1 MRITYAVVVV
11 ISNASIWI
19 QFAVLMPVIAAFF
32 TILLVLQDPKT
43 NPSER
48 DRRFLL
54 STIVVVAIVSTTL
67 GIITILAIYVSPD
80 LPMVLPDHNL
90 PRSLEIDFTE
100 LGYSRAEALDRLNL
114 GYMWQC
120 RVPAR
125 IHGLRRGRQPD
136 CGHLPHGGRG
146 GQSPTAFPSGSL
158 HQASQADT
166 DLLPGLG

>member
-1 MRITYAVVVV
+1 MRITYALVVV

-19 QFAVLMPVIAAFF
+19 QFAILMPVIAAAF
-32 TILLVLQDPKT
+32 TIFLVSQDPKT

-90 PRSLEIDFTE
+90 LAHGKQISLSWAIPAQ
-100 LGYSRAEALDRLNL
+100 RRLT
-114 GYMWQC
+114 G
-120 RVPAR
+120 
-125 IHGLRRGRQPD
+125 
-136 CGHLPHGGRG
+136 
-146 GQSPTAFPSGSL
+146 
-158 HQASQADT
+158 
-166 DLLPGLG
+166 

>member
-1 MRITYAVVVV
+1 MRITYALVAV

-19 QFAVLMPVIAAFF
+19 QFAVLMPVITAFF

-43 NPSER
+43 NPNER

-90 PRSLEIDFTE
+90 L
-100 LGYSRAEALDRLNL
+100 A
-114 GYMWQC
+114 
-120 RVPAR
+120 
-125 IHGLRRGRQPD
+125 HGK
-136 CGHLPHGGRG
+136 
-146 GQSPTAFPSGSL
+146 
-158 HQASQADT
+158 
-166 DLLPGLG
+166 